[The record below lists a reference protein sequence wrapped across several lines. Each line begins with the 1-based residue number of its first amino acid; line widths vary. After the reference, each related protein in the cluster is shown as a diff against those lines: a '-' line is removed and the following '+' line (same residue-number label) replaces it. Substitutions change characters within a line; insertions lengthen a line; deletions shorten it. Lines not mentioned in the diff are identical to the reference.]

1 MLIKHAI
8 IYQMKSSIFCVCL
21 FFFISLTSAQT
32 LVVLGTT
39 QDAGKPQIGCQKSCC
54 KNLKSRF
61 FVASLG
67 VSDIKNKKNYLF
79 DATPDITPQFQLL
92 SGLTGL
98 KSIDGIFLTHAH
110 SGHYT
115 GLMYLGKE
123 GMNGNKIPVYAMPR
137 FTNYLT
143 NNGPWSQ
150 LVTLENINL
159 MPLQSL
165 VPITLDNGL
174 VVMPI
179 VVPHRDE
186 YSETVG
192 FKIIGTKKS
201 ALYIPDIDKWKLWE
215 KDIIAEVQA
224 VDYAFIDGL
233 HTFEQVTKDVINTL
247 NATKA
252 GSWIGIHDL
261 IPLNWIEEHVPG
273 YPEHHWTGDVWK
285 VIYFIKGLKGIEFN
299 IVLIDHGVGLI
310 KKTSDTIFFPNF
322 PYHLQ
327 KLTYNDFIKDY
338 NNLPIISWDDAVKW
352 IKNK

>member
-1 MLIKHAI
+1 
-8 IYQMKSSIFCVCL
+8 MKSCIVGVFL
-21 FFFISLTSAQT
+21 FFFIAVAGAQT

-67 VSDIKNKKNYLF
+67 VSDVKNKKNYLF

-92 SGLTGL
+92 SGLTGV

-137 FTNYLT
+137 LTNYLT

-224 VDYAFIDGL
+224 VDYAFIDG
-233 HTFEQVTKDVINTL
+233 TFFEDGEINRPIKDVPHPFISETVSIFKNE
-247 NATKA
+247 
-252 GSWIGIHDL
+252 
-261 IPLNWIEEHVPG
+261 PLSV
-273 YPEHHWTGDVWK
+273 K
-285 VIYFIKGLKGIEFN
+285 QKIYFI
-299 IVLIDHGVGLI
+299 
-310 KKTSDTIFFPNF
+310 
-322 PYHLQ
+322 HLNHTNPAHNKASPQ
-327 KLTYNDFIKDY
+327 RIATEKQGFHFASLGEQFIL
-338 NNLPIISWDDAVKW
+338 N
-352 IKNK
+352 

>member
-1 MLIKHAI
+1 MNEIRPKTREFYTFNEHMKRI
-8 IYQMKSSIFCVCL
+8 IIIIFSIFFL
-21 FFFISLTSAQT
+21 LNTSAQT

-67 VSDIKNKKNYLF
+67 VSDVKNKKNYLF
-79 DATPDITPQFQLL
+79 DATPDITAQFQLL
-92 SGLTGL
+92 SSLTDV

-123 GMNGNKIPVYAMPR
+123 GMNASKIPVYAMPR
-137 FTNYLT
+137 LTNYLT

-159 MPLQSL
+159 IPLQPL

-215 KDIIAEVQA
+215 KDIIAEVNA
-224 VDYAFIDGL
+224 VDYAFIDG
-233 HTFEQVTKDVINTL
+233 TFFEDGEINRPIKDVPHPFINETVSIF
-247 NATKA
+247 K
-252 GSWIGIHDL
+252 SQ
-261 IPLNWIEEHVPG
+261 PLSV
-273 YPEHHWTGDVWK
+273 K
-285 VIYFIKGLKGIEFN
+285 QKIYFI
-299 IVLIDHGVGLI
+299 
-310 KKTSDTIFFPNF
+310 
-322 PYHLQ
+322 HLNHTNPTHD
-327 KLTYNDFIKDY
+327 KLSPQRIATEKLGFSFASLGAQFIL
-338 NNLPIISWDDAVKW
+338 N
-352 IKNK
+352 

>member
-1 MLIKHAI
+1 
-8 IYQMKSSIFCVCL
+8 MKSCIVGVFL
-21 FFFISLTSAQT
+21 FFFIAVAGAQT

-54 KNLKSRF
+54 KNLKNRF

-79 DATPDITPQFQLL
+79 DATPDITAQFQLL
-92 SGLTGL
+92 SSITGV

-137 FTNYLT
+137 LTNYLT

-215 KDIIAEVQA
+215 KDIIAEVKA
-224 VDYAFIDGL
+224 VDYAFIDG
-233 HTFEQVTKDVINTL
+233 TFFEDGEINRPIKDVPHPFISETVSIFKNE
-247 NATKA
+247 
-252 GSWIGIHDL
+252 
-261 IPLNWIEEHVPG
+261 PLSV
-273 YPEHHWTGDVWK
+273 K
-285 VIYFIKGLKGIEFN
+285 QKIYFI
-299 IVLIDHGVGLI
+299 
-310 KKTSDTIFFPNF
+310 
-322 PYHLQ
+322 HLNH
-327 KLTYNDFIKDY
+327 TN
-338 NNLPIISWDDAVKW
+338 PAH
-352 IKNK
+352 NKASPQRIATEKQGFRFASLGAQFMLN

>member
-1 MLIKHAI
+1 MNEIRPKTREFYTFNEHMKRI
-8 IYQMKSSIFCVCL
+8 IIIIFSM
-21 FFFISLTSAQT
+21 FFLLDTSAQT

-39 QDAGKPQIGCQKSCC
+39 QDAGKPQIGCQRNCC

-67 VSDIKNKKNYLF
+67 VSDVKNKKNYLF
-79 DATPDITPQFQLL
+79 DATPDITAQFQLL
-92 SGLTGL
+92 SSITGV

-123 GMNGNKIPVYAMPR
+123 GMNASKTPVYAMPR
-137 FTNYLT
+137 LTNYLT
-143 NNGPWSQ
+143 KNGPWSQ

-159 MPLQSL
+159 KPLQSL
-165 VPITLDNGL
+165 IPITLDNGL

-215 KDIIAEVQA
+215 KDIIAEVNA
-224 VDYAFIDGL
+224 VDYAFIDG
-233 HTFEQVTKDVINTL
+233 TFFEDGEINRPIKDVPHPFISETVSIF
-247 NATKA
+247 K
-252 GSWIGIHDL
+252 SQ
-261 IPLNWIEEHVPG
+261 PLSV
-273 YPEHHWTGDVWK
+273 K
-285 VIYFIKGLKGIEFN
+285 QKIYFI
-299 IVLIDHGVGLI
+299 
-310 KKTSDTIFFPNF
+310 
-322 PYHLQ
+322 HLNHTNPTHN
-327 KLTYNDFIKDY
+327 KLSPQRIATEKLGFSFASLGTQFMLN
-338 NNLPIISWDDAVKW
+338 
-352 IKNK
+352 

>member
-1 MLIKHAI
+1 MNEIRPKTREFYTFNEHMKRI
-8 IYQMKSSIFCVCL
+8 IIIIFSM
-21 FFFISLTSAQT
+21 FFLLDTSAQT

-39 QDAGKPQIGCQKSCC
+39 QDAGKPQIGCQRNCC

-67 VSDIKNKKNYLF
+67 VSDVKNKKNYLF
-79 DATPDITPQFQLL
+79 DATPDITAQFQLL
-92 SGLTGL
+92 SSITGV

-123 GMNGNKIPVYAMPR
+123 GMNASKTPVYAMPR
-137 FTNYLT
+137 LTNYLT
-143 NNGPWSQ
+143 KNGPWSQ

-159 MPLQSL
+159 KPLQSL
-165 VPITLDNGL
+165 IPITLDNGL

-215 KDIIAEVQA
+215 KDIIAEVNA
-224 VDYAFIDGL
+224 VDYACIDG
-233 HTFEQVTKDVINTL
+233 TFFEDGEIHRPIKDVPHPVVSESVSIFKNQTL
-247 NATKA
+247 SVKQ
-252 GSWIGIHDL
+252 
-261 IPLNWIEEHVPG
+261 
-273 YPEHHWTGDVWK
+273 K
-285 VIYFIKGLKGIEFN
+285 IYFIHLNHTNPAHDKLSPQRISIE
-299 IVLIDHGVGLI
+299 
-310 KKTSDTIFFPNF
+310 
-322 PYHLQ
+322 
-327 KLTYNDFIKDY
+327 KLGFRFASLGTQFMLN
-338 NNLPIISWDDAVKW
+338 
-352 IKNK
+352 